1 MKNIFC
7 VIILSLLFS
16 SSVFADCSDAEYYAS
31 DAYSDARRAYNSS
44 DLDDCQS
51 YARRAKSSASD
62 AEYAASSCNQELEFQ
77 DFCCK
82 KYSLYNEFILVR
94 KD

>member
-1 MKNIFC
+1 M
-7 VIILSLLFS
+7 
-16 SSVFADCSDAEYYAS
+16 FADCSDAEYYAS

-62 AEYAASSCNQELEFQ
+62 AEYAASSCN
-77 DFCCK
+77 
-82 KYSLYNEFILVR
+82 
-94 KD
+94 